1 MENLNSAPI
10 NRASAQTITGYYSRK
25 YSQFNKINTDGT
37 LDFDTQRQTCYFNVR
52 YAEVLL
58 NCAEASIKLGKT
70 DAAGYINEIRNRA
83 GLPNYDGNDLWNE
96 MKLQRRLEFA
106 FECPGFR
113 YFDLLRWGDTMRN
126 VADYL
131 NNPQILLSIKKIM
144 ESNEALKHE
153 MEAIRREQVAEWA
166 AKIVDSTP
174 ERGGMRLMATQT
186 DRRPDF
192 IKDLAFAVRSRS
204 KNIVLVIGS
213 INDGKPTLTVALGDD
228 IVAQGVNAG
237 VVVREAAKAINGGGG
252 GQPFLATAGGKNP
265 DGIQAAIDKAVELI
279 VEQVK

>member
-1 MENLNSAPI
+1 MVRFGTSVELCGGTHVSATGNIGFFKILNESAI
-10 NRASAQTITGYYSRK
+10 SAGVRRIEATTGAK
-25 YSQFNKINTDGT
+25 AEEVI
-37 LDFDTQRQTCYFNVR
+37 
-52 YAEVLL
+52 YA
-58 NCAEASIKLGKT
+58 AE
-70 DAAGYINEIRNRA
+70 
-83 GLPNYDGNDLWNE
+83 
-96 MKLQRRLEFA
+96 
-106 FECPGFR
+106 
-113 YFDLLRWGDTMRN
+113 DTMRN

-131 NNPQILLSIKKIM
+131 NNPQILQSIKKIM

-279 VEQVK
+279 MEQVK